1 MKRKIYLSLFL
12 LVSALAIIPFFTSAD
27 SEETSFVK
35 RWSTPSDVV
44 KSVASLANQWQATKI
59 QDTKINKI
67 NNTPTNWKSYGGQY
81 QISNTLIRLATDNN
95 WIINYIQRAVFIW
108 LVVATI
114 LLIWNWFKLV
124 TWNKPNETKDSIK
137 YILIWVVL
145 LVWFY
150 AVISIVTALINYFFA
165 GE

>member
-27 SEETSFVK
+27 SKETSWVK
-35 RWSTPSDVV
+35 RWSTPSAVV
-44 KSVASLANQWQATKI
+44 NSVADLANQSPATKI
-59 QDTKINKI
+59 QDTKLNKI
-67 NNTPTNWKSYGGQY
+67 NNNPINSQTRGPSY
-81 QISNTLIRLATDNN
+81 QISNTLIRLATDTN
-95 WIINYIQRAVFIW
+95 WITNYIQRAVFIW

-165 GE
+165 G

>member
-27 SEETSFVK
+27 SKGTSWIK
-35 RWSTPSDVV
+35 RWSTPSAVV
-44 KSVASLANQWQATKI
+44 NSVADLANQSPATKI
-59 QDTKINKI
+59 QDTKLNKI
-67 NNTPTNWKSYGGQY
+67 NNNPINSQSRGPRY
-81 QISNTLIRLATDNN
+81 QISNTLIRLATDTN
-95 WIINYIQRAVFIW
+95 WITNYIQRAVFIW

-165 GE
+165 G

>member
-27 SEETSFVK
+27 SKGASWVK
-35 RWSTPSDVV
+35 RWSTPSAVV
-44 KSVASLANQWQATKI
+44 DSVADLANQSPATKI
-59 QDTKINKI
+59 QDTKLNKI
-67 NNTPTNWKSYGGQY
+67 NNNPTNGQSRGPRY
-81 QISNTLIRLATDNN
+81 QISNTLIRLATDTN
-95 WIINYIQRAVFIW
+95 WITNYIQRAVFIW

-165 GE
+165 G

>member
-27 SEETSFVK
+27 SKETSWVK
-35 RWSTPSDVV
+35 RWSTPSAVV
-44 KSVASLANQWQATKI
+44 NSVADLANQSPATKI
-59 QDTKINKI
+59 QDTKLNKI
-67 NNTPTNWKSYGGQY
+67 NNNPINSQSRGPRY
-81 QISNTLIRLATDNN
+81 QISNTLIRLATDTN
-95 WIINYIQRAVFIW
+95 WITNYIQRAVFIW

-165 GE
+165 G